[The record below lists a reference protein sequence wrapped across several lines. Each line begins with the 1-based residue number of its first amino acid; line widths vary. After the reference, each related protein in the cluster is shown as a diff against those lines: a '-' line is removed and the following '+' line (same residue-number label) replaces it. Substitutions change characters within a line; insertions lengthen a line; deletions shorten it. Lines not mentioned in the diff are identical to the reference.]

1 MLAFLRGG
9 GLLLPSQA
17 PSAPKGGVPREQ
29 QGCFSAACVDFL
41 FWQLEMSSCVMLLDR
56 ACATS
61 VNRCEN
67 HCPGHVQTCPS
78 LEGQSQTSG
87 VSCLQLH

>member
-1 MLAFLRGG
+1 MLPFLRGG
-9 GLLLPSQA
+9 DLLLPSQG
-17 PSAPKGGVPREQ
+17 PPEPKAGMPREQ

-56 ACATS
+56 AS